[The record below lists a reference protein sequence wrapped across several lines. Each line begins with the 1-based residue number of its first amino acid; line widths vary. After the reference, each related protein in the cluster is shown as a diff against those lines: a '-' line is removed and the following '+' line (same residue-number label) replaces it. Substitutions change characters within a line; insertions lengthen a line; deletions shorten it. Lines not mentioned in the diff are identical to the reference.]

1 MRASTIFAL
10 IIAVLLG
17 LGAAITLKA
26 SGILT
31 PREARILRL
40 RYGLQ
45 DGESRT
51 LKEVGE
57 MFGLSRFPRIGELS
71 YLLTL
76 APRGFFWFTLEAVQ
90 DEEDGADG

>member
-1 MRASTIFAL
+1 MRHL
-10 IIAVLLG
+10 QQNLLPKKCLTEE
-17 LGAAITLKA
+17 LGEILDQ
-26 SGILT
+26 LT

-57 MFGLSRFPRIGELS
+57 MFGLSRE
-71 YLLTL
+71 
-76 APRGFFWFTLEAVQ
+76 Q
-90 DEEDGADG
+90 DSSARERSVA